1 MMESHAN
8 SHVSLATLGR
18 WWLQRRSGV
27 VTVFDTCGALDT
39 LLELSE
45 GAFCEPE
52 RLGACAESLLAGRFQ
67 LTEGDPPAPGK
78 DAPTARWLLE
88 RARAQAWARRGSWSE
103 GQPFR
108 PVVSAARLR
117 SVPLLDPNR
126 ALLQAGVLAR
136 VGTADPEVAV
146 EARALAILGWF
157 EVVEAPGGV
166 APGRHESDWL
176 DQALGDEGAD
186 VAEAL
191 AALVGGREA
200 ERRCA

>member
-1 MMESHAN
+1 MVEAHAN
-8 SHVSLATLGR
+8 SRDTLATLGR

-27 VTVFDTCGALDT
+27 VTVYDACGALET

-52 RLGACAESLLAGRFQ
+52 RLGTAAESLLSGRFQ
-67 LTEGDPPAPGK
+67 LTEAEPGGAGK

-88 RARAQAWARRGSWSE
+88 RARAHAWAGRGSWSE

-108 PVVSAARLR
+108 PVVSASRLR
-117 SVPLLDPNR
+117 SVPLLHPNR
-126 ALLQAGVLAR
+126 SLLQAGVLAR
-136 VGTADPEVAV
+136 VGTHDPDVAV
-146 EARALAILGWF
+146 EARALALLGWV

-166 APGRHESDWL
+166 APGRHASNWL
-176 DQALGDEGAD
+176 DQALGDEGED

-200 ERRCA
+200 QRRCA